1 MGGFC
6 CAPNAAR
13 YGCANCVV
21 NSGTCLLNSPGD
33 PCASNADCG
42 TNLCGGGCCC
52 SSGAL
57 LTPGC
62 TACACWTNASTTA
75 ATAGACLAGGG
86 SGGGGGGSCGG
97 SGGGGT
103 TINNYY
109 NINSD
114 AHVVVNAGGAPAA
127 APRHCPACDAF
138 DAAQQVEG
146 LFILPGAHP
155 LNPSPGVELAVG
167 LAGSCA
173 SLAAAASAQGVPPA
187 EVAAMLPCL
196 AHAAFAVI
204 DGATYEVLGPA
215 APLRLAA
222 LPEGCNV

>member
-1 MGGFC
+1 LQCASGACRGGFC
-6 CAPNAAR
+6 CSAAAAAL
-13 YGCANCVV
+13 GCAACLPGTGSCVHF
-21 NSGTCLLNSPGD
+21 SPGE
-33 PCASNADCG
+33 PCASAADCG
-42 TNLCGGGCCC
+42 TNLCAGGCCC
-52 SSGAL
+52 AAAAL
-57 LTPGC
+57 LAPGGC
-62 TACACWTNASTTA
+62 AACACWANASTTA
-75 ATAGACLAGGG
+75 ATAGACVAAAGGG
-86 SGGGGGGSCGG
+86 SGGGSC
-97 SGGGGT
+97 GGT
-103 TINNYY
+103 TIIY
-109 NINSD
+109 NINNS
-114 AHVVVNAGGAPAA
+114 VVSVGGAPAAA